1 MNIEKQDKTKQIC
14 KKWKIPIEGIVNCN
28 LTMEKLV
35 RNDKVQY
42 TISDLHSAK
51 LYERIDE
58 LLIIDLE
65 LFTPK
70 KTSI

>member
-1 MNIEKQDKTKQIC
+1 MNIEKQDKTKHIC
-14 KKWKIPIEGIVNCN
+14 KKWKIPIERIVNCN

-65 LFTPK
+65 LFTQK